1 MYEYDQLDQAFVD
14 QRVAEFRDQTRRYV
28 AGQLSEDEF
37 RPLRL
42 CNGLYL
48 QRHAPMLRI
57 AIPYGLLASRQL
69 AKLADIAR
77 RYDRGFGHFTTR
89 QNLQLNWPNLTDVPD
104 ILAELATVQMHA
116 IQTSGN
122 CVRNVT
128 ADHLAGIARDEI
140 DDPRPYCEIIRQWAT
155 LHPEFTY
162 LPRKFKIAVTGSPQD
177 RAASE
182 VHDIGLHMARDAQG
196 SIGFTVLVGGGL
208 GRAPMIGQ
216 VIRDFLPLADLLSYL
231 EAILR
236 VYNRHGRRDNLNKA
250 RIKILVKT
258 LGIERFRE
266 QVEAEWQLGRASAAR
281 LPAEEVARVRSF
293 FRPQPYL
300 ALEDFDASAG
310 REPAFQAWYRYNT
323 RPHRMSGYRAVFV
336 SLKAHGQNPGDMSS
350 EQMEAV
356 AALAER
362 VSFGLIRT
370 THNQN
375 LLLADV
381 RQSELYEVW
390 LELARH
396 QLAMPNIGTPHGHDR
411 LPRLGFLLARQ
422 RRHARGGEA
431 DPGALRQSRL
441 PVRPGRYRDQDV
453 RVHERLRASPR
464 RPHRHPRRRQARRG
478 VVPDH
483 PRRLSQRLHG
493 ARRSHRSLSA
503 EDPGGG
509 NHRANRGGVSHSAHR
524 GRALHRHVPPR
535 GPCALQGERLCD
547 AFCGGVR
554 WSRTTGFT
562 SAKRPPTA
570 RR

>member
-1 MYEYDQLDQAFVD
+1 MYRYDELDQAFVD
-14 QRVAEFRDQTRRYV
+14 QRVAEFRDQTRRHL

-42 CNGLYL
+42 RNGLYI

-77 RYDRGFGHFTTR
+77 RYDRGYGHFTTR
-89 QNLQLNWPNLTDVPD
+89 QNLQLNWPNLADVPD

-162 LPRKFKIAVTGSPQD
+162 LPRKFKIAVTGSPED

-182 VHDIGLHMARDAQG
+182 VHDIGLHLARDAQG
-196 SIGFTVLVGGGL
+196 NIGFTVLVGGGL
-208 GRAPMIGQ
+208 GRSPAIGQ

-250 RIKILVKT
+250 RIKVLVKT
-258 LGIERFRE
+258 LGIGRFRE
-266 QVEAEWQLGRASAAR
+266 QVEAEWQLARASAAR
-281 LPAEEVARVRSF
+281 LPASEVERVRGF
-293 FRPQPYL
+293 FRPQPYE
-300 ALEDFDASAG
+300 ALPDFDATAG
-310 REPAFQAWYRYNT
+310 RAPAFQAWYRYNT
-323 RPHRMSGYRAVFV
+323 RPHRVSGYRAVFV

-356 AALAER
+356 AALAEH

-381 RQSELYEVW
+381 RQADLHEVW
-390 LELARH
+390 LELQRH
-396 QLAMPNIGTPHGHDR
+396 QLAMPNIGTLTDMIACPGLDFCSLANAGTLGVAKQIQERFDDLDYLYDLGDIEIKMSGCMNACGHHHVGHIGILGVDKHGEEWYQIT
-411 LPRLGFLLARQ
+411 LGGSANGFTAL
-422 RRHARGGEA
+422 GEVIGPSVPKNEVA
-431 DPGALRQSRL
+431 ATIERMVEVYRALR
-441 PVRPGRYRDQDV
+441 
-453 RVHERLRASPR
+453 
-464 RPHRHPRRRQARRG
+464 
-478 VVPDH
+478 
-483 PRRLSQRLHG
+483 
-493 ARRSHRSLSA
+493 A
-503 EDPGGG
+503 E
-509 NHRANRGGVSHSAHR
+509 
-524 GRALHRHVPPR
+524 
-535 GPCALQGERLCD
+535 GERFIDTLRRVGLGP
-547 AFCGGVR
+547 FR
-554 WSRTTGFT
+554 E
-562 SAKRPPTA
+562 SAYATHPA
-570 RR
+570 AA

>member
-1 MYEYDQLDQAFVD
+1 MYRYDELDQAFVD
-14 QRVAEFRDQTRRYV
+14 QRVAEFRDQTRRHL

-42 CNGLYL
+42 RNGLYI

-89 QNLQLNWPNLTDVPD
+89 QNLQLNWPNLADVPD
-104 ILAELATVQMHA
+104 ILAELAGVQMHA

-128 ADHLAGIARDEI
+128 ADHMAGIARDEI

-162 LPRKFKIAVTGSPQD
+162 LPRKFKIAVTGSPED

-182 VHDIGLHMARDAQG
+182 VHDIGLHLARDARG
-196 SIGFTVLVGGGL
+196 DIGFTVLVGGGL
-208 GRAPMIGQ
+208 GRAPAIGQ
-216 VIRDFLPLADLLSYL
+216 VIRDFLPLPELLSYL

-250 RIKILVKT
+250 RIKVLVKS
-258 LGIERFRE
+258 LGIARFRE
-266 QVEAEWQLGRASAAR
+266 QVEEEWRLGRARAAR
-281 LPAEEVARVRSF
+281 LPASEVERVRSF
-293 FRPQPYL
+293 FRPQPYET
-300 ALEDFDASAG
+300 LEDFDASAG

-323 RPHRMSGYRAVFV
+323 RPHRVSGYRAVFV
-336 SLKAHGQNPGDMSS
+336 SLKAHGQNPGDMSC

-381 RQSELYEVW
+381 RQSELYQVW
-390 LELARH
+390 LELAHH
-396 QLAMPNIGTPHGHDR
+396 QLAMPNIGTLTDMIACPGLDFCS
-411 LPRLGFLLARQ
+411 LANAGTLGVAKQ
-422 RRHARGGEA
+422 I
-431 DPGALRQSRL
+431 Q
-441 PVRPGRYRDQDV
+441 
-453 RVHERLRASPR
+453 ERFDDLDYLYDL
-464 RPHRHPRRRQARRG
+464 G
-478 VVPDH
+478 DI
-483 PRRLSQRLHG
+483 
-493 ARRSHRSLSA
+493 
-503 EDPGGG
+503 EI
-509 NHRANRGGVSHSAHR
+509 
-524 GRALHRHVPPR
+524 
-535 GPCALQGERLCD
+535 
-547 AFCGGVR
+547 
-554 WSRTTGFT
+554 
-562 SAKRPPTA
+562 K
-570 RR
+570 